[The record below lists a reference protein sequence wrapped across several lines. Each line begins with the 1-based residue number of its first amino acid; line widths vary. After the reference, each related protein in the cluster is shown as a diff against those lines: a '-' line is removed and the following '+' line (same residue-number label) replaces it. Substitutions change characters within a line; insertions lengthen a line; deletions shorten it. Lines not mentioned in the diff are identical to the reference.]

1 MLFQDKKH
9 DRTNSGPAGPSYSLK
24 GLSVVIGEKGPIL
37 GPDWSSA
44 GPTLPILNDLNRQE
58 SENCFGPEKVQFRSS
73 KIIHKLS
80 HY

>member
-44 GPTLPILNDLNRQE
+44 GPTIPILNDLTSQE
-58 SENCFGPEKVQFRSS
+58 AEKCFGPEKVQFRSS
-73 KIIHKLS
+73 KIIHKLIL
-80 HY
+80 Y